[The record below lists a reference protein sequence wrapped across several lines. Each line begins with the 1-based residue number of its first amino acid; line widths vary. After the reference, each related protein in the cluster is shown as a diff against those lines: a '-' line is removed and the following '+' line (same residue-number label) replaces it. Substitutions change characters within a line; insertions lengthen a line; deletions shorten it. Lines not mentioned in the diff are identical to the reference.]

1 MPAFSNE
8 LELGLHRAL
17 VLANDRDHEY
27 STLEHLLLALT
38 DDEEAL
44 AVMEA
49 CGVNVALLK
58 DNLINYSTQSCPA

>member
-1 MPAFSNE
+1 MPAFSKD

-27 STLEHLLLALT
+27 STLEHLLLALIE
-38 DDEEAL
+38 DSEAL

-49 CGVNVALLK
+49 CGVNVAVLK
-58 DNLINYSTQSCPA
+58 ENLTNYIDNELT